1 MAANRIGALAVTS
14 AADST
19 KIIGIVSERD
29 YLTKVALLGKS
40 SKTTPIIQICTHGEA
55 NLVTVNEDDSVDSCM
70 KKVRTPVPHYCAFIL
85 ICTITLSDISEEQSI
100 LHFHQTQLHFFIIIL
115 RFNTAGSLPR
125 YPPLACPRLHR
136 KDCQHVLSE
145 GSVQMRCCQT
155 FRGIT

>member
-1 MAANRIGALAVTS
+1 MQSCFLNIDFKIAEDVPVYEAIKRMAANRIGALAVTA

-70 KKVRTPVPHYCAFIL
+70 KKVKPSMLPLLLLY
-85 ICTITLSDISEEQSI
+85 
-100 LHFHQTQLHFFIIIL
+100 
-115 RFNTAGSLPR
+115 FNLYDVSFSHL
-125 YPPLACPRLHR
+125 
-136 KDCQHVLSE
+136 
-145 GSVQMRCCQT
+145 
-155 FRGIT
+155 

>member
-100 LHFHQTQLHFFIIIL
+100 LHFHQTQLHFFIIIRHL
-115 RFNTAGSLPR
+115 LVRDSTGKIVSMFSV
-125 YPPLACPRLHR
+125 
-136 KDCQHVLSE
+136 KDLCKCVVARHSE
-145 GSVQMRCCQT
+145 V
-155 FRGIT
+155 